1 MTCNLMFFPLYFWRN
16 CLIFKSSYLGC
27 CNALMP
33 WNLMLVMSRWWSKHW
48 LNWMVE
54 HRLSKGNC
62 CIETFLSTYDRLV
75 LARIY
80 PSKNILYLFFLS
92 VHFLVSPLLVRI
104 LGSSSNPIRLLHLS
118 SSSYCPVLSLYMG
131 LPSLCAS
138 GSPYAQTVLVGLR
151 RVVILY
157 PHATRLWQQRG
168 TANSGCVI
176 SPYLWLVSRGTY
188 HICSGHKSYI
198 NMFQEAWVQPSPLQ
212 NV

>member
-1 MTCNLMFFPLYFWRN
+1 
-16 CLIFKSSYLGC
+16 
-27 CNALMP
+27 
-33 WNLMLVMSRWWSKHW
+33 
-48 LNWMVE
+48 MVE

-62 CIETFLSTYDRLV
+62 CIETCLSTYDCLV

-104 LGSSSNPIRLLHLS
+104 LGSSSNPIRLLHLC
-118 SSSYCPVLSLYMG
+118 SSSYCPGLSLYMC

-157 PHATRLWQQRG
+157 PHATRLWQQEG

-176 SPYLWLVSRGTY
+176 SPYLWLASRGTY

-198 NMFQEAWVQPSPLQ
+198 NMFQDA
-212 NV
+212 